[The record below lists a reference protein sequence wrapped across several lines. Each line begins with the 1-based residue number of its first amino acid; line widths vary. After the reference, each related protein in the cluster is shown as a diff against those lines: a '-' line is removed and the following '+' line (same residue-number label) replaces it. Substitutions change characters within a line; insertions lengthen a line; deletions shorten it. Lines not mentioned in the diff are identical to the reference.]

1 MWSEKDEVFNTLTA
15 PLREYF
21 GAYYASISA
30 SLRGSYKQSEND
42 ANTHLSMYCV
52 PYGIVVSVCVPAE
65 QQ

>member
-1 MWSEKDEVFNTLTA
+1 MGWIEKDKVLNTLTA

-21 GAYYASISA
+21 GAYYASISG

-42 ANTHLSMYCV
+42 ANTLCTA
-52 PYGIVVSVCVPAE
+52 YGVVVSVCVPAE

>member
-1 MWSEKDEVFNTLTA
+1 MWIEKDKVFNTLTA

-30 SLRGSYKQSEND
+30 SLRGSYKQSEDD
-42 ANTHLSMYCV
+42 ANTISLSMYCV
-52 PYGIVVSVCVPAE
+52 GVVISVCVPAE